1 MTQSIRFRCS
11 AVPLCMVLLTAL
23 PANAQWGP
31 TRVEVATVVEK
42 KLSPTIRLVGSVMP
56 QRRTTVAAE
65 VLGFVVDMPV
75 EHGDRVA
82 KGDILCRLRDTQHRF
97 SRDEAAARLAEAE
110 AALEAARAE
119 LTKATFEDER
129 MQRLST
135 ADRSTEKERV
145 DAAANLVG
153 ARARVAQMQ
162 ASIASFQASLDRLED
177 ALERTVVRAPFEGV
191 LVSKLTEVGSWLTQG
206 GGVVEMIDLS
216 VARVRL
222 NVPESC
228 IAFNEVGAEVL
239 VSIEAL
245 HRDFSGRIARV
256 VPDAD
261 PQARTFPVDVD
272 IPNADGLIRSGM
284 FARGS
289 VPSGP
294 AGNQLVVPKDAVV
307 TRGPAVYLFVV
318 HVSPDGAFSDMRP
331 VRVLSEVLDHVAVD
345 VEGLKAGD
353 KIVTRGNEGMRG
365 GGPVIVQT
373 APSGHKESSPTNQ
386 ADATTQPTGGAS
398 AESGAVKPADRK
410 ASVKN
415 TIELKQQPSQ
425 ASMGLPALLRA
436 AV

>member
-1 MTQSIRFRCS
+1 
-11 AVPLCMVLLTAL
+11 MVLLTAL
-23 PANAQWGP
+23 PAYAQWGP

-56 QRRTTVAAE
+56 QRRTIVAAE
-65 VLGFVVDMPV
+65 VLGFVVDLPV
-75 EHGDRVA
+75 EHGDHVA

-97 SRDEAAARLAEAE
+97 SRDEAAARLVEAE
-110 AALEAARAE
+110 AALEVARAE
-119 LTKATFEDER
+119 LTKAAFEDER

-153 ARARVAQMQ
+153 AKARVAQMQ

-177 ALERTVVRAPFEGV
+177 ALERTVVRAPFDGV
-191 LVSKLTEVGSWLTQG
+191 VVSKLTEVGSWLSQG

-216 VARVRL
+216 VVRVRL

-245 HRDFSGRIARV
+245 GRDFSGRIARV
-256 VPDAD
+256 IPDAD

-272 IPNADGLIRSGM
+272 IANDGGLIRSGM

-294 AGNQLVVPKDAVV
+294 AGDRLVVPKDAVV
-307 TRGPAVYLFVV
+307 TRGPSVYLFVV
-318 HVSPDGAFSDMRP
+318 HVSPDGAFSDMRS

-345 VEGLKAGD
+345 VEALKAGD
-353 KIVTRGNEGMRG
+353 RVVVRGNEGMRG
-365 GGPVIVQT
+365 GGPVIVTSTVQNAEES
-373 APSGHKESSPTNQ
+373 APAGK
-386 ADATTQPTGGAS
+386 ADAATQPAGGAS
-398 AESGAVKPADRK
+398 AESGSAKPGDRK
-410 ASVKN
+410 TSADD
-415 TIELKQQPSQ
+415 TIEKEKTPST
-425 ASMGLPALLRA
+425 ARSG
-436 AV
+436 